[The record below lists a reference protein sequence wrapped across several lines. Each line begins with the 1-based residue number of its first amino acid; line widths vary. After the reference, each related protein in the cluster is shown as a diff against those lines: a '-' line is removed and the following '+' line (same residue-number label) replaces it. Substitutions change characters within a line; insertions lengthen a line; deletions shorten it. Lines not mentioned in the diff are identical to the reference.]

1 MGDDDAEPGEGD
13 DTEGQS
19 DDADTGEEDTAD
31 DTADQ
36 EESIEN
42 KIKRTEA
49 EIFNTLSAD
58 EKAIKNR
65 ELVEDYIIARNTIKV
80 FIEKV
85 RTITVTLENRDIL
98 YFVESN
104 LVTLNNVITDYII
117 TRYSKKSYIENFVT
131 YQQFILTLTQ
141 LNEIISKL
149 KVDDKDLKNKEIGN
163 KNTKQY
169 SKY

>member
-1 MGDDDAEPGEGD
+1 M
-13 DTEGQS
+13 
-19 DDADTGEEDTAD
+19 
-31 DTADQ
+31 
-36 EESIEN
+36 
-42 KIKRTEA
+42 
-49 EIFNTLSAD
+49 
-58 EKAIKNR
+58 
-65 ELVEDYIIARNTIKV
+65 VEDYIIARNTIKV